1 LSHGTPHPACRPS
14 LYPLENTMF
23 KPLRLAAATAAAF
36 GFTLPALAQQ
46 APTTALPEIRVMG
59 SGIKANAPGSL
70 RDEIVKTESVS
81 AKSIERSNASNI
93 VEALDNKP
101 GLSVQTEC
109 SVCNV
114 RNITL
119 NNLPGRFTTL
129 LIDGIPLYS
138 SVSSA
143 YGLDSVNVQGL
154 ERIDIARGAGASL
167 IAPEALAGTVNIVT
181 KRPTKDETVLS
192 GQLGSYGSYRADAY
206 LAKAFDGGAIAASVD
221 QRRHDS
227 VDGIGLGVSQ
237 YAGYERTLAGLAY
250 FLDDA
255 GGFKLRG
262 RFDAVKE
269 NRGGGPLGRDY
280 GAIKASN
287 SGNPFNFS
295 SGPHGSPDPNGWV
308 TPDGVS
314 GPDTL
319 ANGQNGTLYN
329 GGRGG
334 LAQIVSTERQQA
346 TLIGER
352 LVGAGKLRVA
362 AGIAHHDQDSFYG
375 GDALYK
381 AKQNQYYLESS
392 YQQAVGD
399 NLVTVGAN
407 YRYEDLRSLGYSFT
421 TNSTNDGLDNYTYR
435 TPALFAQL
443 YRALLDNR
451 LELNASLRV
460 DKHNVFGTISSPR
473 FNALYHH
480 DDAYSSRLSLGRGF
494 RAPTSFFEQE
504 HGLLADSRII
514 RQISKPETSDNLSY
528 ALSYSSDRFSW
539 VASAN
544 YNRIHN
550 FATLSAGQPDPQ
562 GGPLTVTLF
571 SSSPEPVTVRGVDWV
586 GTYQLTPSTAVSL
599 GLEKTGYD
607 FTPGTLNFARP
618 EERVFLGV
626 DADVGPWDLTAKL
639 TWTGSQNLKKFY
651 DYANTPR
658 YNLDGTLKPDRSPAF
673 SVVDVRA
680 QYRFNP
686 RYAAFVG
693 ADNLFDYQQ
702 AKHDS
707 FLWTDAA
714 GNIDVTHLWGP
725 TRGRY
730 LYAGVRVDL

>member
-1 LSHGTPHPACRPS
+1 
-14 LYPLENTMF
+14 MF
-23 KPLRLAAATAAAF
+23 QPLRISAALAAAF

-46 APTTALPEIRVMG
+46 AGSASALPEIRIFGASSKV
-59 SGIKANAPGSL
+59 NAQGSL

-81 AKSIERSNASNI
+81 AKAIERSNASNI
-93 VEALDNKP
+93 TEALDNKP
-101 GLSVQTEC
+101 GISVQTEC
-109 SVCNV
+109 SVCSA

-143 YGLDSVNVQGL
+143 YGLDSVNIQGL

-167 IAPEALAGTVNIVT
+167 IAPEALAGTVNIVS
-181 KRPTKDETVLS
+181 KRPSKDETVLT
-192 GQLGSYGSYRADAY
+192 GQIGSYGSYRADAY
-206 LAKAFDGGAIAASVD
+206 LAKTFDGGAVSASVD
-221 QRRHDS
+221 QRRHDA
-227 VDGIGLGVSQ
+227 VDGVGLGVSQ

-250 FLDDA
+250 FLDDV

-269 NRGGGPLGRDY
+269 ERGGGPLGRDY
-280 GAIKASN
+280 GAIKASS

-295 SGPHGSPDPNGWV
+295 RGPHGSPDPNGWV
-308 TPDGVS
+308 TPDGSS
-314 GPDTL
+314 GASTL
-319 ANGQNGTLYN
+319 SSGQNGTLYN
-329 GGRGG
+329 DGRAG
-334 LAQIVSTERQQA
+334 LAQIVNTDRQQA
-346 TLIGER
+346 TIIGER
-352 LVGAGKLRVA
+352 LVGAGKLRLA
-362 AGIAHHDQDSFYG
+362 AGIARHDQDSFYG

-381 AKQNQYYLESS
+381 ARQNQYYLESS
-392 YQQAVGD
+392 YQQAVGE
-399 NLVTVGAN
+399 NLLTVGAN

-421 TNSTNDGLDNYTYR
+421 TNSNNDGLDNYTYR
-435 TPALFAQL
+435 TPGVFFQAYRPLF
-443 YRALLDNR
+443 DNR
-451 LELNASLRV
+451 LELNASLRI

-473 FNALYHH
+473 LNALWHH
-480 DDAYSSRLSLGRGF
+480 DDAYASRLSLGRGF

-514 RQISKPETSDNLSY
+514 RQISKPETSDNLGY
-528 ALSYSSDRFSW
+528 ALSFASDRFSW

-544 YNRIHN
+544 YNRIKN

-571 SSSPEPVTVRGVDWV
+571 SSASAPVVVKGIDWV
-586 GTYQLTPSTAVSL
+586 GTYQLTPATALSL
-599 GLEKTGYD
+599 GVEKTAYT

-618 EERVFLGV
+618 TERIYLA
-626 DADVGPWDLTAKL
+626 ADVDIGDWDLTGKL
-639 TWTGSQNLKKFY
+639 TWTGSQDLKKFY

-658 YNLDGTLKPDRSPAF
+658 YNLDGSAKPDRSPSFA
-673 SVVDVRA
+673 VVDVRA
-680 QYRFNP
+680 QYRISP
-686 RYAAFVG
+686 RYAAFIG

-714 GNIDVTHLWGP
+714 GSIDVTHLWGP

-730 LYAGVRVDL
+730 VYTGLRIEL

>member
-1 LSHGTPHPACRPS
+1 
-14 LYPLENTMF
+14 MF
-23 KPLRLAAATAAAF
+23 KPLQMAVAVSAAWTTAF
-36 GFTLPALAQQ
+36 ILPARAE
-46 APTTALPEIRVMG
+46 TSTANLPELRVFG
-59 SGIKANAPGSL
+59 AGNKINAPGSL

-81 AKSIERSNASNI
+81 AKSIERSNASNLT
-93 VEALDNKP
+93 EALDNKP
-101 GLSVQTEC
+101 GISVQTEC

-114 RNITL
+114 RNISL

-181 KRPTKDETVLS
+181 KRPTKDESVLT
-192 GQLGSYGSYRADAY
+192 GQIGSYGSYRADAY
-206 LAKAFDGGAIAASVD
+206 LAKTFDGGAVSASVD
-221 QRRHDS
+221 QRRHDT
-227 VDGIGLGVSQ
+227 VDGVGLGVSQ
-237 YAGYERTLAGLAY
+237 YAGYDRTLAGLAY
-250 FLDDA
+250 FLDDV

-269 NRGGGPLGRDY
+269 DRGGGPLGRDY

-295 SGPHGSPDPNGWV
+295 QGPHGSPDPNGWV

-314 GPDTL
+314 GPNTL
-319 ANGQNGTLYN
+319 ATGQNGTLYN

-334 LAQIVSTERQQA
+334 LAQIVSTDRQQA
-346 TLIGER
+346 TVIGER
-352 LVGAGKLRVA
+352 LVGAGKLRLA
-362 AGIAHHDQDSFYG
+362 AGIARHDQDSFYG
-375 GDALYK
+375 SDALYK

-392 YQQAVGD
+392 YQRAVGE
-399 NLVTVGAN
+399 NLLTVGAN

-421 TNSTNDGLDNYTYR
+421 TNSANNGLDNYTYR
-435 TPALFAQL
+435 TPGVFFQAYRPLF
-443 YRALLDNR
+443 DNR
-451 LELNASLRV
+451 LELNASLRI

-473 FNALYHH
+473 INALWHH
-480 DDAYSSRLSLGRGF
+480 DDAYASRLSLGRGF

-514 RQISKPETSDNLSY
+514 RQISKPETSDNLGY

-544 YNRIHN
+544 YNRIKN
-550 FATLSAGQPDPQ
+550 FATLSSGQPDPQ

-571 SSSPEPVTVRGVDWV
+571 SSASAPVVVKGIDWV
-586 GTYQLTPSTAVSL
+586 GTYQLTPTTALSL
-599 GLEKTGYD
+599 GLEKTAYT

-618 EERVFLGV
+618 TERIYLA
-626 DADVGPWDLTAKL
+626 ADVDIGDWDLSGKL
-639 TWTGSQNLKKFY
+639 TWTGSQDLKKFY

-658 YNLDGTLKPDRSPAF
+658 YNLDGTPKADRSPSFFVA
-673 SVVDVRA
+673 DVRA
-680 QYRFNP
+680 QYRINK
-686 RYAAFVG
+686 RYSAFAG
-693 ADNLFDYQQ
+693 IDNLFDYQQ

-707 FLWTDAA
+707 FLWQDSK

-730 LYAGVRVDL
+730 VYTGLRIEL